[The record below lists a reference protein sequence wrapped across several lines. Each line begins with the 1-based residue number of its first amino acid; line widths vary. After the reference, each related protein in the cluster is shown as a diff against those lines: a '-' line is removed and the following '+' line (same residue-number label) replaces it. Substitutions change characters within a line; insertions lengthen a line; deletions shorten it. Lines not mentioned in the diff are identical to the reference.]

1 MERGSVQHGARLDDD
16 LAAGVDEILRGG
28 SGVERDDQAPELPV
42 AEELTADGVDVGVGP
57 IEGPEPAGSV
67 SAQAARERS
76 DLAGYLLAARFPAE
90 GAAIVEAARLGGAPE
105 EIVVLLGTLAP
116 RATFATVGEVWRA
129 VGGAAEVRSPE
140 PTGPVASAEPE
151 PAPAFEARTTGAG
164 APPLG
169 VTPSPETVDGGP
181 GLVLEAFH
189 LAQLAIGLGLVPLRI
204 GRAVAREILHR
215 FRPRH

>member
-1 MERGSVQHGARLDDD
+1 MRRLPGTAATSRAICSPRGSLPRVPRSSKP
-16 LAAGVDEILRGG
+16 RG
-28 SGVERDDQAPELPV
+28 
-42 AEELTADGVDVGVGP
+42 
-57 IEGPEPAGSV
+57 
-67 SAQAARERS
+67 
-76 DLAGYLLAARFPAE
+76 
-90 GAAIVEAARLGGAPE
+90 LGGAPE
-105 EIVVLLGTLAP
+105 EIVGLLGTLAP
-116 RATFATVGEVWRA
+116 RATFTTVGEVWRA

-140 PTGPVASAEPE
+140 AAGPVASAEPE
-151 PAPAFEARTTGAG
+151 PVPTFEARTTGTG

-215 FRPRH
+215 FRPHH